1 MKTLKRLN
9 IKDKPD
15 YYFMNV
21 TNIDDFDLEF
31 LLFNR
36 FTIIDDLS
44 IMFDVNYCQE
54 NNTPHVVFNNI
65 ECVFKKS
72 GIFSY
77 LIFCETEKNK
87 EMLDKYIRIIDGIK
101 EEILFIED
109 KGKEFI
115 MGKDFRRF
123 KFKTDDNLVY
133 NQKINVPVCVISISG
148 LLKERGWY
156 YPQIKLQ
163 ECFYENEYFD
173 KK

>member
-9 IKDKPD
+9 IKDKPG

-21 TNIDDFDLEF
+21 TNIDDLDPEF
-31 LLFNR
+31 LLFNK

-44 IMFDVNYCQE
+44 IMFDVNYCEQ
-54 NNTPHVVFNNI
+54 NNTPNVVFNNI
-65 ECVFKKS
+65 EYVFKKS
-72 GIFSY
+72 GIFSC

-87 EMLDKYIRIIDGIK
+87 EMLDKYTKVIDGIK

-109 KGKEFI
+109 KGKE
-115 MGKDFRRF
+115 MGKDFMRF
-123 KFKTDDNLVY
+123 KFKTGDNLVY

-148 LLKERGWY
+148 QLKERGWY
-156 YPQIKLQ
+156 YPQIELQ

>member
-1 MKTLKRLN
+1 
-9 IKDKPD
+9 
-15 YYFMNV
+15 
-21 TNIDDFDLEF
+21 
-31 LLFNR
+31 
-36 FTIIDDLS
+36 
-44 IMFDVNYCQE
+44 MFDVNYCEE

-87 EMLDKYIRIIDGIK
+87 EMLDKYRKIIDGIK
-101 EEILFIED
+101 EKILFIED
-109 KGKEFI
+109 KGKEFM
-115 MGKDFRRF
+115 MGKNLMRL

-133 NQKINVPVCVISISG
+133 NQKVNVPVCVISISG

-156 YPQIKLQ
+156 YPQIELQ